1 MDALDRYLNRIA
13 YKFDK
18 GYPDVNNPK
27 DMEMLFEM
35 INEIMEQQLSLFS
48 DEELD
53 KITIKIKKE
62 TGVDLDKVDK
72 STKEKIL
79 AIVGDEELSDEEI
92 KRIQNLVGGFKYEK
106 DFYDYVESK
115 GLSKKSQ
122 KAIFN
127 VASQLGELPA
137 ITNYIKSPKL
147 KFADAK
153 EGNILSLFSNSGLSD
168 DFLLWLY
175 QYTVGAG
182 DDVLGVGRM
191 EEFIIFMFEDTINPP
206 KGDAGLKDGTEIE
219 VKGDNAKIWGQK
231 DGILNST
238 GFKIGQKSI
247 EREFGKLIDNPY
259 LGAFQKMSEPD
270 EKGKRK
276 TLVKGDTALDSILIK
291 NVKLAVEEGVD
302 LDKIHEA
309 ILNILFDF
317 YNKDISQEAVKEFVT
332 KDVITS
338 QQELNKAIFT
348 AQLVAYSRAEG
359 WEYLWLGI
367 PTTGTYKVYTV
378 EDIPS
383 SVDNGEIAISSK
395 LGLGNVFRAKLN

>member
-1 MDALDRYLNRIA
+1 MDVFERIIRENCW
-13 YKFDK
+13 KFDK
-18 GYPDVNNPK
+18 GYPDSQE
-27 DMEMLFEM
+27 D
-35 INEIMEQQLSLFS
+35 INFLITLIEQQLSLFS
-48 DEELD
+48 DEDLD
-53 KITIKIKKE
+53 KITVKVKKE

-79 AIVGDEELSDEEI
+79 SIVGDEELSDAEI
-92 KRIQNLVGGFKYEK
+92 ERIKNLVGGFKYEK
-106 DFYDYVESK
+106 DFYGYVESK

-122 KAIFN
+122 KAIFSK
-127 VASQLGELPA
+127 ASQMGELPA
-137 ITNYIKSPKL
+137 IADYIKSSKL
-147 KFADAK
+147 KFTDAG
-153 EGNILSLFSNSGLSD
+153 EGNILSLFNDSGLSD

-182 DDVLGVGRM
+182 DDILGVGRM

-247 EREFGKLIDNPY
+247 EREFGKLIDDPY
-259 LGAFQKMSEPD
+259 IGSFQKMSEPD
-270 EKGKRK
+270 KQGKRK

-291 NVKLAVEEGVD
+291 NVKLAVEKKVD

-309 ILNILFDF
+309 ILNVLFDF
-317 YNKDISQEAVKEFVT
+317 YNKDVSQNAVKEFVT

-338 QQELNKAIFT
+338 QKELNKAMFT

-367 PTTGTYKVYTV
+367 PTTGTYKVYTIN
-378 EDIPS
+378 DIPS
-383 SVDNGEIAISSK
+383 SVDSGEISISSK